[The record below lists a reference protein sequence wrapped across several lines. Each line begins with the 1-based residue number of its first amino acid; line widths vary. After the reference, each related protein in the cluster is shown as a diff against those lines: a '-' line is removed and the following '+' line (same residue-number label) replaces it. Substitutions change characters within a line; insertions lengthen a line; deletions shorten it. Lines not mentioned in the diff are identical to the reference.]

1 MRLLVAE
8 DDPLLADGLSRG
20 LKPQGYQV
28 EHCDSGRQVLQALQ
42 QSHFD
47 ALVLDLGLRDG
58 FALPVLKMLRQQ
70 GQQLPVLVL
79 TALDDVDTKVAALNS
94 GADDYLSKPFDL
106 RELEARLR
114 VLARRRQTMHS
125 DEIQLA
131 DLRLDIQNRTCWR
144 AATPLALTQ
153 KEFVLLYDF
162 MQHPDKIRSRSHL
175 EELCYGWDGDVES
188 NALEVHIHNLRKK
201 CGAERIRT
209 IRGAGYMLV
218 SQFS

>member
-8 DDPLLADGLSRG
+8 DDPLLADGLLRG
-20 LKPQGYQV
+20 LTPQGYRI
-28 EHCDSGRQVLQALQ
+28 EHCDSGTQVLQALDT
-42 QSHFD
+42 SEFD
-47 ALVLDLGLRDG
+47 ALILDLGLRDG
-58 FALPVLKMLRQQ
+58 FALPVLKRLRQQ

-79 TALDDVDTKVAALNS
+79 TALDDVDTKVAALNA

-114 VLARRRQTMHS
+114 VLARRRQIAHA
-125 DEIQLA
+125 DELMLA

-144 AATPLALTQ
+144 GNNALSLTRT
-153 KEFVLLYDF
+153 EFVLLYDF

-175 EELCYGWDGDVES
+175 EELCHGWDGDVDS

-201 CGAERIRT
+201 CGATRIRT
-209 IRGAGYMLV
+209 VRGAGYMFV